1 MDAVPVEPKDSRRVL
16 CLAVDVA
23 AYSPTVDR
31 NLLRQQMR
39 SLRDATLSALAF
51 RERLNESEAEDG
63 PLVLHL
69 TGHGIRPAASRPD
82 LAVGNLLVEC
92 KSWYDPNAAAYG
104 LPKSDGL
111 VPPWVE
117 WHDEPG
123 APWQA
128 LPHYA
133 ARPLTVSSC
142 CGSSELTPEAVAA
155 AQTRKKMMP
164 IPATAGK
171 TEPLLH
177 VATELWSV
185 APVSLTVI
193 IQDKQIAEDYRQGLR
208 CFVDVVLD
216 VLGRMVVMVLAA
228 LSRLAQPPS
237 FPLVML
243 AVARHYGRRGEP
255 DDHAPLITRVH
266 PIRPPGAACV
276 AT

>member
-117 WHDEPG
+117 WHDEP
-123 APWQA
+123 AP
-128 LPHYA
+128 
-133 ARPLTVSSC
+133 
-142 CGSSELTPEAVAA
+142 
-155 AQTRKKMMP
+155 
-164 IPATAGK
+164 
-171 TEPLLH
+171 
-177 VATELWSV
+177 
-185 APVSLTVI
+185 
-193 IQDKQIAEDYRQGLR
+193 
-208 CFVDVVLD
+208 
-216 VLGRMVVMVLAA
+216 LGRRCRTTRPGRLRSVRAA
-228 LSRLAQPPS
+228 GRASSRQKLWPP
-237 FPLVML
+237 L
-243 AVARHYGRRGEP
+243 RRGRR
-255 DDHAPLITRVH
+255 
-266 PIRPPGAACV
+266 
-276 AT
+276 